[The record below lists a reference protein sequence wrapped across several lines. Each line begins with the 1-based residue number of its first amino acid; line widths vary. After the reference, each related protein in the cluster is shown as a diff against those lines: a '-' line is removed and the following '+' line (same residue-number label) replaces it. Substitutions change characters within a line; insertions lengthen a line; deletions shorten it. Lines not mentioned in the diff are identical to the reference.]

1 MPLTFFLQTMRFD
14 VVFRKLTAGD
24 ANMHEIMTIE
34 EVAAYL
40 RVSERTVYDWAQ
52 KGDLPGGKLGTTW
65 RFKRED
71 VENWVDSRIS
81 KKSAQAIPS
90 GGNGSKALLSLDR
103 VMLMKD
109 ADKVAVLTRLVDA
122 LATSPLV
129 KNRDAL
135 LKGILAREEL
145 MSTGIG
151 FGVGVPHVR
160 IDSVS
165 DLVMAVVV
173 CKKPIFG
180 YTSLDN
186 KPVHIVC
193 MLAARSDQ
201 HTKYIRTLS
210 AVSSCLKDE
219 ETREKIIASDDP
231 AFIYSQLMTEE

>member
-1 MPLTFFLQTMRFD
+1 
-14 VVFRKLTAGD
+14 
-24 ANMHEIMTIE
+24 MHEIMTIE

-71 VENWVDSRIS
+71 VENWVNSRIS

-90 GGNGSKALLSLDR
+90 GSKALLSPDR
-103 VMLMKD
+103 VLILD
-109 ADKVAVLTRLVDA
+109 EVDKETVLTRLVDA
-122 LATSPLV
+122 LATSPV
-129 KNRDAL
+129 VSKRDEL

-165 DLVMAVVV
+165 DLVMAVAV
-173 CKKPIFG
+173 CKKPVSG
-180 YTSLDN
+180 YSSLDN

-201 HTKYIRTLS
+201 HAKYIRTLS
-210 AVSSCLKDE
+210 AVSSCLKDA

-231 AFIYSQLMTEE
+231 AFIYSQLMTGE

>member
-1 MPLTFFLQTMRFD
+1 
-14 VVFRKLTAGD
+14 
-24 ANMHEIMTIE
+24 MHEIMTIE
-34 EVAAYL
+34 EVAEYL

-90 GGNGSKALLSLDR
+90 GSKGGKALLLPDR
-103 VMLMKD
+103 VMVMES
-109 ADKVAVLTRLVDA
+109 ADKDVVLTKLVDA
-122 LATSPLV
+122 LATSPLL
-129 KNRDAL
+129 KNRDGL

-165 DLVMAVVV
+165 DLVMAVAV
-173 CKKPIFG
+173 CKKPISG

-193 MLAARSDQ
+193 MLAARPDQ
-201 HTKYIRTLS
+201 HAKYIRTLS
-210 AVSSCLKDE
+210 AVSSCLKDAA
-219 ETREKIIASDDP
+219 TRKKIIASDDP

>member
-1 MPLTFFLQTMRFD
+1 
-14 VVFRKLTAGD
+14 
-24 ANMHEIMTIE
+24 MHEIMTIE

-81 KKSAQAIPS
+81 KKSSQAIPS
-90 GGNGSKALLSLDR
+90 GGNGSKALLSPDR
-103 VMLMKD
+103 VMVMES
-109 ADKVAVLTRLVDA
+109 ADKDAVLTKLVDA

-129 KNRDAL
+129 KNRDGL

-165 DLVMAVVV
+165 DLVMAVAV
-173 CKKPIFG
+173 CKKPISS
-180 YTSLDN
+180 YASLDN

-193 MLAARSDQ
+193 MLAARPDQ
-201 HTKYIRTLS
+201 HAKYIRTLS
-210 AVSSCLKDE
+210 AVSSCLKDA
-219 ETREKIIASDDP
+219 ETRKKIIASDDP